1 MIMKFSSDRL
11 LFRLL
16 CAEDLKF
23 MLALTGEPDVV
34 QYLPGM
40 ITDEDMMRSWLSS
53 LQPEDNE
60 YLIFLKETGTPIG
73 KCSLTLQPDESS
85 CEIGYMLLPQYWNQ
99 GYGTEIAQWL
109 MSMAE
114 SYGVSRITA
123 MSHAQNAASVR
134 ILEKLGFKKYTI
146 GWMLVDTPDG
156 MQGSQ
161 IDSYMYEKNE
171 V

>member
-23 MLALTGEPDVV
+23 MLALTGEPDAV

-73 KCSLTLQPDESS
+73 ECSLTLQPDESS

-146 GWMLVDTPDG
+146 SWMLVDTLDG
-156 MQGSQ
+156 MQDSQ